1 MASGRRRAGRLS
13 RVVTKATKP
22 AAKAAAPKKPT
33 RPPRGPGRA
42 YWLVKSEPEKW
53 SWDDQV
59 KAGAKGTVWD
69 GVKNHTAKL
78 NLMDMRKGDLAFF
91 YHSNEGLAVVG
102 IVEVIREAYPDPK
115 LPAGEPWVVV
125 DVKAVEPM
133 PKPVTL
139 AQVKATPALKE
150 MALVT
155 SFRLSVQPV
164 TEAEWKAVR
173 AMGGL

>member
-1 MASGRRRAGRLS
+1 MRH
-13 RVVTKATKP
+13 
-22 AAKAAAPKKPT
+22 
-33 RPPRGPGRA
+33 
-42 YWLVKSEPEKW
+42 WLIKSEPSKW
-53 SWDDQV
+53 SWDEQV
-59 KAGAKGTVWD
+59 AAGAAGTHWD

-78 NLMDMRKGDLAFF
+78 NLMAMKLGEQVFF

-102 IVEVIREAYPDPK
+102 IVEVIREAYVWIP
-115 LPAGEPWVVV
+115 GEPWVLV
-125 DVKAVEPM
+125 DFRAVKPL

-139 AQVKATPALKE
+139 AAVKAEPALAK

-164 TEAEWKAVR
+164 TEAEWTRVC